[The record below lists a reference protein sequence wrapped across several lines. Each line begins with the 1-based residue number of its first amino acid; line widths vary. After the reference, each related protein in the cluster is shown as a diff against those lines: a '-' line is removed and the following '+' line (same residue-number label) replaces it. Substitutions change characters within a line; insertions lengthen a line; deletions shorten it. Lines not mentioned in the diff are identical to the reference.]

1 MWYMVLGKN
10 NVPRAEL
17 NGTEGQNLEWMK
29 AQHEA
34 GNVLFSGP
42 TTEGPGIWV
51 VHASSKDE
59 AVKLVDSHPWVKAGK
74 RSYEMYEWRVQ
85 QALGVGRF
93 EGPPTDPVLANRP

>member
-1 MWYMVLGKN
+1 MWYVVLGKN
-10 NVPRAEL
+10 TVPRAEL
-17 NGTEGQNLEWMK
+17 NGTEGENLAWMK
-29 AQHEA
+29 QHHEA

-51 VHASSKDE
+51 VRASSKDE
-59 AVKLVDSHPWVKAGK
+59 AAKLVDSHPWVKSKK

-93 EGPPTDPVLANRP
+93 EGPPTDPVLQARP